1 MNKPQKYILDHNGKP
16 YNRFFEDISAIPR
29 NSFEEEAVSDYFV
42 AFAEERGL
50 WHSRDQYWNVVIKK
64 PASPGYEGHP
74 PVMLQAH
81 TDMICVKE
89 PESGHDFTKDPLEL
103 YVEDGWLRAKGT
115 SLGSDDGYGVA
126 YILAILDDKSL
137 KHPPI
142 EAMLST
148 QEENGL
154 GGATNLDYSQFA
166 AKRAIC
172 LDMPWEG
179 ATYLS
184 TAGAI
189 GGDFIKN
196 VAWETGERSAI
207 EVSVTGATGGHA
219 ALNAKND
226 QASAIKCVVR
236 MLAAIQAVAPI
247 RLAHIEGGTVRN
259 NISTQSMARFT
270 YEEKDY
276 SAIVAAF
283 ERVKQGV
290 LFEYA
295 FTDPELACRLQKAGT
310 SGKYLTAEDSR
321 QSINFL
327 YALPNGTYYR
337 SMKYHGDV
345 FASRNTGTIEFKGDK
360 LVAGNMLRGTM
371 ATQIEDMRMQMET
384 TAAAFGAY
392 FNKEYGYPGYI
403 SPEGTPLVET
413 WKAVCKEMFG
423 RELEMFN
430 MHAGTEGGTIY
441 DKMGGLGKADIICLG
456 PVSHDVHSPQE
467 AMNLAS
473 FDKSY
478 QCLLKIL
485 ERI

>member
-1 MNKPQKYILDHNGKP
+1 MNTPQKYILEHNGKP
-16 YNRFFEDISAIPR
+16 YNKFFEDISAIPR
-29 NSFEEEAVSDYFV
+29 NSFDEKAVSDYFV

-50 WHSRDQYWNVVIKK
+50 WHARDSYWNVVIKK
-64 PASPGYEGHP
+64 SASPGYENHP
-74 PVMLQAH
+74 PVMIQAH
-81 TDMICVKE
+81 TDMICVKT
-89 PESGHDFTKDPLEL
+89 PESKHDFTKDPLEL
-103 YVEDGWLRAKGT
+103 YVENGWLRARGT

-126 YILAILDDKSL
+126 YILAILDNKTL

-154 GGATNLDYSQFA
+154 GGATNMDYSQFA

-172 LDMPWEG
+172 LDIPKEG

-189 GGDFIKN
+189 GGDFIKR
-196 VAWETGERSAI
+196 VAWENGNKSAI
-207 EVSVTGATGGHA
+207 EVSVTGGTGGHA

-236 MLAAIQAVAPI
+236 MLAAIQAVASI

-259 NISTQSMARFT
+259 NISTRSMARFT

-276 SAIVAAF
+276 DAIAAAF
-283 ERVKQGV
+283 ETVKQGV
-290 LFEYA
+290 LFEYS
-295 FTDPELACRLQKAGT
+295 FTDPELTCGLKKAGT
-310 SGKYLTAEDSR
+310 LDRFLTETDSKAV
-321 QSINFL
+321 IDFL

-345 FASRNTGTIEFKGDK
+345 FASRNTGTIEFKDDT
-360 LVAGNMLRGTM
+360 LVAGNMLRGTI
-371 ATQIEDMRMQMET
+371 ASQIDDMRKQMET

-392 FNKEYGYPGYI
+392 WHEEYRYPGYI
-403 SPEGTPLVET
+403 SPEGTPLVEA
-413 WKAVCKEMFG
+413 WKAVCKEAFG

-441 DKMGGLGKADIICLG
+441 DKMGGRGKADIIALG
-456 PVSHDVHSPQE
+456 PVSLDVHSPQE
-467 AMNLAS
+467 AMNLKS
-473 FDKSY
+473 FDKGY

-485 ERI
+485 ELI